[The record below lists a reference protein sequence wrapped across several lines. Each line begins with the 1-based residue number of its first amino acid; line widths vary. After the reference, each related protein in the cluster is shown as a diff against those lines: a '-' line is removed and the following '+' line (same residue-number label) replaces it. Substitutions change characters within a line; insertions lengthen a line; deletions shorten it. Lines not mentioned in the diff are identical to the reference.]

1 MYTQILL
8 FILLLLSFIS
18 QQTYTQGCSDAG
30 FCTLHSLTP
39 QNNDPFEDNNNRFAV
54 GISNGRADNSIT
66 VYSGYVEYGRIINA
80 AIRSDVKLSFISLH
94 GTRTGTSGLAD
105 IFLSSAYSFGEIN
118 TVTVGLKIPLD
129 DGNTKI
135 NGLSLPMN
143 YQSSLGTLDLL
154 VGFGSKIEE
163 IAITVALQQ
172 PLLQNRNQFSVDN
185 YPIDSDFRKFT
196 STNNYK
202 RKGDILL
209 RFSYPISL
217 DSKIILTPSIL
228 PIYHFANDSYT
239 TTGGI
244 DKIISGSKGTTVN
257 MNFYLTYSLNSS
269 DRLEISFGSPLY
281 TRTVRPDG
289 LTRSY
294 VLTMEYQMLF

>member
-94 GTRTGTSGLAD
+94 GTRTETSGLAD

-202 RKGDILL
+202 RKRDILL